1 MALCLARV
9 ELGVTR
15 PVALGARSGA
25 RAIGFCATVASVRPL
40 APLQIV
46 AVISVL
52 GSVLAV
58 MVPTFV
64 RNVHASRLS
73 EPVEGLNRLAARAT
87 ALAAGR
93 PTELAYPLSVALTPS
108 RVPAGQR
115 ELDRPG
121 TWDQPT
127 WQMLDFRFTE
137 PHAFAFSFDSQN
149 GLERSSFVARAH
161 GDLDGDGNLSTFS
174 LGGSLERGRAPLIGH
189 LEVTREV
196 E

>member
-1 MALCLARV
+1 MALD
-9 ELGVTR
+9 
-15 PVALGARSGA
+15 ARSGA
-25 RAIGFCATVASVRPL
+25 RAAGFLCYRGPVRPL

-46 AVISVL
+46 AAISVL

-58 MVPTFV
+58 MVPAFV

-73 EPVEGLNRLAARAT
+73 EPVEGLQRLAARAT
-87 ALAAGR
+87 SLAAGR
-93 PTELAYPLSVALTPS
+93 PTELAYPPSVALTPS
-108 RVPAGQR
+108 RVPAGQP

-121 TWDQPT
+121 TWEQPT
-127 WQMLDFRFTE
+127 WSFLDFRFTE
-137 PHAFAFSFDSQN
+137 PHSFAFAFDSQN
-149 GLERSSFVARAH
+149 TPLRSSFEARAH

-174 LGGSLERGRAPLIGH
+174 LGGSLERGLAPKLGY